1 MSRIAK
7 NRVYVAMSGGV
18 DSSVAAYLLI
28 KEGYDVFGVFMK
40 NWHDCDFL
48 EEQRSAER
56 AAYALGIPFAVWDFS
71 KEYKDKV
78 LTNFYSEYKDGKTP
92 NPDVLCNKEI
102 KFGVFFK
109 KALEE
114 GADFIATG
122 HHVRKLKINLRPELR
137 SRESEKLKINLRPE
151 LRSRESENLKVEY
164 ALAKARDTNK
174 DQSYFLWTLKREVLP
189 YIHFP
194 IGEFT
199 KAEVRKIA
207 KKVGLPN
214 HNKKDSQ
221 GLCFIGKIK
230 LPQFLEK
237 EVPRREGSIV
247 NESGVILGK
256 HSGIAYYTDGQREG
270 LELGGMKEPH
280 FVAYRDTTTN
290 TLIVAPKSSS
300 LLYSKTLY
308 VSDINWI
315 GKEHLG
321 EMGIK
326 IRYRQEDQNAVL
338 EKMDNR
344 YALHFEKPQYAP
356 AIGQSA
362 VFYKDEKLLG
372 GGIVTEVEKDK
383 EAINQAIECVS

>member
-7 NRVYVAMSGGV
+7 NRVYAAMSGGV
-18 DSSVAAYLLI
+18 DSSVAAYFLM
-28 KEGYDVFGVFMK
+28 KEGHDVFGVFMK

-137 SRESEKLKINLRPE
+137 SRESE
-151 LRSRESENLKVEY
+151 NLKVEY

-174 DQSYFLWTLKREVLP
+174 DQSYFLWTLTQYE
-189 YIHFP
+189 ISHTMFP
-194 IGEFT
+194 IGGYT
-199 KAEVRKIA
+199 KKEVRAIA

-290 TLIVAPKSSS
+290 TLIVAPKSSP

-338 EKMDNR
+338 EKMGKG
-344 YALHFEKPQYAP
+344 YALHFENPQYAP

-362 VFYKDEKLLG
+362 VFYKDEELLG